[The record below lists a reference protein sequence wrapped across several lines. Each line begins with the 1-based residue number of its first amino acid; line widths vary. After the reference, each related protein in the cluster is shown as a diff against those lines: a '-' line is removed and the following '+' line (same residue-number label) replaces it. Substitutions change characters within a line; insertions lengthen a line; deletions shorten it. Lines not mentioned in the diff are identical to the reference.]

1 MRRGKPNTSINASI
15 KYNFKDGSSKMT
27 RKEST
32 HKTSPSLH
40 GDRHGWLY
48 GIAKGGVEDRSFPS
62 TSIVVGSLSWFYS
75 SLLHLAPGSCLG
87 SSLFFDAFFCGCFS
101 LYERKVCCKSF
112 SAFFLF
118 DSESCYMVSFFCFWC
133 L

>member
-40 GDRHGWLY
+40 GDGHGRLNRV
-48 GIAKGGVEDRSFPS
+48 AKGWVEDRPLLS
-62 TSIVVGSLSWFYS
+62 TSVVRGLSWSYS

-87 SSLFFDAFFCGCFS
+87 SSLFFDALFCGCFS
-101 LYERKVCCKSF
+101 LHENKVCCKSF
-112 SAFFLF
+112 SAFF
-118 DSESCYMVSFFCFWC
+118 SV
-133 L
+133 